1 MFQTSE
7 NSESFNA
14 SSANAISD
22 EEPIITTLH
31 QISPSPTKL
40 IRKNGIRITSEMQL
54 RLIYGKQIKIQ
65 NLRNKKS
72 INPSQNSSRRT
83 KNRVPTKT
91 SIRRSKQVVLTRK
104 HTLSKPSERNYSQPT
119 KKNYETDS
127 IVSDDDFLEEKNE
140 TTTLQINDCI
150 INGNFDSKSR
160 HFLNEDI
167 NGFQQGTLNHLS
179 ITFTD
184 EDSTTS
190 MTTASVI
197 SKPILDS
204 NISSTNSKIDEKNP
218 LSIQLNES
226 RITVS
231 IQPIESDRRIHSN
244 YPKNVE
250 CSSNNTVILDNIQRS
265 EKIETNSKKTTSN
278 EKIENLVAK
287 FQDNNK
293 LCETITKISFLGVPL
308 NSSKKFKSTP
318 NLSSNRNP
326 SAILVKQLKSESDEN
341 SRNSPVLNSIT
352 NQERLKKI
360 AKSNPDLSLIPTA
373 RNPRIILTEI
383 DIMSTNEMESD
394 NKEFGP
400 KTKSSGNLLL
410 NIDKT
415 PPSLT
420 FSNLRNMYSKNDL
433 SKSSPSLLTSGKV
446 PNRASAIFGENLRN
460 SPETEVNFLVLH
472 PIKKREQLG
481 KNAKS
486 NPDLS
491 TIPTA
496 NIILKDIDI
505 TSPPK
510 NEIESKN
517 ELGSKTKSCDDLLSN
532 HLDKPRS
539 SFPFSNPKNVYKK
552 NYRIPMST
560 SSPNLTSEKLFDP
573 RASPNIQNKRFKYQ
587 RSISMVRICINK
599 L

>member
-22 EEPIITTLH
+22 EELIITTLH

-54 RLIYGKQIKIQ
+54 RLIYRKQIKIQ
-65 NLRNKKS
+65 NLRNNKS
-72 INPSQNSSRRT
+72 TNRSQNSSRRT
-83 KNRVPTKT
+83 KNRVPTT
-91 SIRRSKQVVLTRK
+91 NAIRRSKQVVLTRK
-104 HTLSKPSERNYSQPT
+104 HTLLKPSERNYSRPM

-140 TTTLQINDCI
+140 KTTLQINDCI
-150 INGNFDSKSR
+150 INGNLDSNSQ
-160 HFLNEDI
+160 HFLNEDV
-167 NGFQQGTLNHLS
+167 NGFQQDTINHLS
-179 ITFTD
+179 ITFTG

-197 SKPILDS
+197 SKSILDS
-204 NISSTNSKIDEKNP
+204 NILSTNSNIDEKNP
-218 LSIQLNES
+218 SNIQLNES
-226 RITVS
+226 RITLP
-231 IQPIESDRRIHSN
+231 IQPIESDRRIPSN
-244 YPKNVE
+244 DPKNVE
-250 CSSNNTVILDNIQRS
+250 CRSNSTVILDNIQS
-265 EKIETNSKKTTSN
+265 DEIKTNSKKTN
-278 EKIENLVAK
+278 EKIEHLVAK
-287 FQDNNK
+287 FQDNK
-293 LCETITKISFLGVPL
+293 LCETFSKISFLGVPL

-318 NLSSNRNP
+318 NLSSNTNP
-326 SAILVKQLKSESDEN
+326 SDVLVKQLKSESDEN
-341 SRNSPVLNSIT
+341 SRNSSVLNSIT
-352 NQERLKKI
+352 NKEQLQKI

-383 DIMSTNEMESD
+383 DITSTNEMEFD
-394 NKEFGP
+394 NKEFGS
-400 KTKSSGNLLL
+400 KTKSSGNLLV

-415 PPSLT
+415 PLSLT

-446 PNRASAIFGENLRN
+446 SDRASAIFGENPRN
-460 SPETEVNFLVLH
+460 SPETEVKFLVLH
-472 PIKKREQLG
+472 PVKKREQLG
-481 KNAKS
+481 KNAKC
-486 NPDLS
+486 NPDSS

-505 TSPPK
+505 TSTPT
-510 NEIESKN
+510 NEIESTN
-517 ELGSKTKSCDDLLSN
+517 ELGSKTKSCDDLLSS

-560 SSPNLTSEKLFDP
+560 SSPNLTSGKLFDP

-587 RSISMVRICINK
+587 RSISMVRICIYK